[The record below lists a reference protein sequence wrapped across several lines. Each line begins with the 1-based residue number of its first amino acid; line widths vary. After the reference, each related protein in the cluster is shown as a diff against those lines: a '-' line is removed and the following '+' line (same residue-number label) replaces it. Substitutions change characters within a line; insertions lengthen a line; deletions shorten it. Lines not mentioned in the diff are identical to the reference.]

1 MRLPHSGATQK
12 TSSWEI
18 SMRITSLE
26 HQVSQV
32 RQDMA
37 VLSDRMDR
45 IEMHLARIERR
56 LELVD
61 SE

>member
-1 MRLPHSGATQK
+1 
-12 TSSWEI
+12 
-18 SMRITSLE
+18 MRITSLE

>member
-1 MRLPHSGATQK
+1 
-12 TSSWEI
+12 
-18 SMRITSLE
+18 MRITSLE

-45 IEMHLARIERR
+45 IGMRLACIERR